1 VKPRHDHGNRRFVI
15 SLRRI
20 EDAST
25 APRRGLRDLLID
37 TVDRGASVG
46 FFAPMQPA
54 TAEGYWDEILSRLGP
69 ALLLWVAD
77 DDGAVVGSVQLALCE
92 RENGR
97 HRADVQKLF
106 VRGDHRGRG
115 IASRLMAA
123 LEAQARNEGRS
134 LLILDTLAGSPAE
147 AVYRHLGWN
156 RAGAIPD
163 FAAFPD
169 GTLHPT
175 VYYYKI
181 LAR

>member
-1 VKPRHDHGNRRFVI
+1 MIAIRQIGRT
-15 SLRRI
+15 
-20 EDAST
+20 DA
-25 APRRGLRDLLID
+25 APRAGLSALLVD

-46 FFAPMQPA
+46 FFAPMRTA
-54 TAEGYWDEILSRLGP
+54 TADRYWEGVLRELGP
-69 ALLLWVAD
+69 ALRLWVAE

-106 VRGDHRGRG
+106 VHGLHRGRG
-115 IASRLMAA
+115 IASRLMAE
-123 LEAQARNEGRS
+123 LEREARACGRS
-134 LLILDTLAGSPAE
+134 LLVLDTLAGSDAE
-147 AVYRHLGWN
+147 AIYRHLGWV
-156 RAGAIPD
+156 RAGEIPD

-175 VYYYKI
+175 AYYYKI

>member
-1 VKPRHDHGNRRFVI
+1 MI
-15 SLRRI
+15 TIRRI
-20 EDAST
+20 TREEDA
-25 APRRGLRDLLID
+25 PRTGLRELLVD

-46 FFAPMQPA
+46 FFAPMQSA
-54 TAEGYWDEILSRLGP
+54 TADRYWDDVLARLNP
-69 ALLLWVAD
+69 ALLLWVAE
-77 DDGAVVGSVQLALCE
+77 DDGTVVGSVQLALCE

-106 VRGDHRGRG
+106 VHGDHRGRG
-115 IASRLMAA
+115 IASKLMADLDA
-123 LEAQARNEGRS
+123 AARVRDRS
-134 LLILDTLAGSPAE
+134 LLILDTLAGSKAE
-147 AVYRHLGWN
+147 AVYRHLGWT

>member
-1 VKPRHDHGNRRFVI
+1 MIAV
-15 SLRRI
+15 RRI
-20 EDAST
+20 AHADD
-25 APRRGLRDLLID
+25 APRAGLSGLLVD

-46 FFAPMQPA
+46 FFAPMQTA
-54 TAEGYWDEILSRLGP
+54 TADGYWDDVLARLGP
-69 ALLLWVAD
+69 TLLLWVAEE
-77 DDGAVVGSVQLALCE
+77 DGAVAGSVQLALCE

-106 VRGDHRGRG
+106 VHGRHRGRG
-115 IASRLMAA
+115 IASMLMAN
-123 LEAQARNEGRS
+123 LEAQARACARS
-134 LLILDTLAGSPAE
+134 LLILDTLAGSDAE
-147 AVYRHLGWN
+147 AIYRHLGWI